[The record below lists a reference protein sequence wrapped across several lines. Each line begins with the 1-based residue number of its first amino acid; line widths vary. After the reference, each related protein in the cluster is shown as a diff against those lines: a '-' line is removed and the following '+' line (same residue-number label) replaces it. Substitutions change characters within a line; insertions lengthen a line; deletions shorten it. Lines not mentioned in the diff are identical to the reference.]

1 MGLLPRL
8 FFCSLPIEA
17 DEAVKKYRSVV
28 GVVDLFDSVKLAEV
42 HIIALTAGRKLILYL
57 FNFVSLARV

>member
-1 MGLLPRL
+1 MGLLLRL

-28 GVVDLFDSVKLAEV
+28 GVVDPFDSVKLAEV
-42 HIIALTAGRKLILYL
+42 HIIAYSWEEVDLI
-57 FNFVSLARV
+57 FV

>member
-28 GVVDLFDSVKLAEV
+28 GVVTF
-42 HIIALTAGRKLILYL
+42 LTRL
-57 FNFVSLARV
+57 SLQRYT